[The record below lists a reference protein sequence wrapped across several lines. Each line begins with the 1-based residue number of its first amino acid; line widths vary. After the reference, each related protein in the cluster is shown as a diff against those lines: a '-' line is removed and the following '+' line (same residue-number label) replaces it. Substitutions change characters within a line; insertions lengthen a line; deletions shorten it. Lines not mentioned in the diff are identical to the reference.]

1 MKQIKINLQSAFE
14 PAPIFGSDYVSKII
28 PFLNAVRDELRV
40 VIYDWRLTGQD
51 DVSALSLFN
60 QAIFDAVGR
69 GVRVRAIVS
78 HESTKAL
85 LQKHGVEAKV
95 LPTEK
100 CLHTKL
106 LILDRF
112 HIVVGSHNF
121 TQSALGPN
129 FEISA
134 CVYDANF
141 LSEAKNFFN
150 KIWNMQT

>member
-121 TQSALGPN
+121 TESAFSSNYELSVYFVVKD
-129 FEISA
+129 FENPFIS
-134 CVYDANF
+134 YFEN
-141 LSEAKNFFN
+141 LWSY
-150 KIWNMQT
+150 